1 MEEKLKH
8 SGYMYMEEKPH
19 LKISEM
25 ILQYALGINTSI

>member
-25 ILQYALGINTSI
+25 ILEEPKLFVK